1 MVFQV
6 ILAVYSIVSY
16 MHLRICVCIHV
27 YVYIYTCVCVYTV
40 ILFLIHVLCYIF
52 YILFLCWSCE
62 TFGSEAQ

>member
-16 MHLRICVCIHV
+16 MHLRM
-27 YVYIYTCVCVYTV
+27 YTYIRVCVYTV